1 MAQTLKSYDS
11 LKSYLDSLDV
21 DTSNMDN
28 ETLDLQYLDRLK
40 KRNGEALSHDEK
52 LQGNITLK
60 QYLADS
66 QAGINKDL
74 GMAKAENTARQQTA
88 YNDYVNSKLAKYL
101 HIAEE
106 NNGTAGYTGI
116 TQGNR
121 IQLANQEKNMAS
133 EIQNAKQNAIQEY
146 LQTYGNQLMS
156 NAQTALAEST
166 QLQGQLDSKRANEEA
181 AAKYEKNQLIE
192 KTQAGIENI
201 IEKWGNLD
209 GTTKQKH
216 EALWE
221 IKEYIDSR
229 NLSDEEKRE
238 LLGDVTRAYVFDEN
252 YGKTT
257 PKQYSWESVTP
268 QEQGGQDGGQDG
280 GQGGQGGQGGGKP
293 NTYGRL
299 VNEDGSDIAIKGAT
313 NNKDISEVSN
323 IGQVFKYTMNGT
335 EYKVRGFAKDSE
347 DSTTNKVATQ
357 IRATSEE
364 EKNKIKKILNE
375 MDSGDVICYYSN
387 VSYNTDGK
395 TPYRYFI
402 YKKGDQYYTFL
413 KANALGG
420 YNWNSTDKNIKGF
433 LQIYKYCEDKGLVI
447 NNMLGE

>member
-1 MAQTLKSYDS
+1 MATLKSYDS

-28 ETLDLQYLDRLK
+28 DTLDLQYLDRLK

-66 QAGINKDL
+66 QANDITNQGI
-74 GMAKAENTARQQTA
+74 AKTENTARQQTA

-121 IQLANQEKNMAS
+121 IQLANQEKNIAS
-133 EIQNAKQNAIQEY
+133 EIQNTKQNAIQEY

-166 QLQGQLDSKRANEEA
+166 QLQGQLDTKRANEEA
-181 AAKYEKNQLIE
+181 AAKYEKQQLIE
-192 KTQAGIENI
+192 NTQAGIEDI
-201 IEKWGNLD
+201 IAKWGNLD
-209 GTTKQKH
+209 GTTKRKH

-229 NLSDEEKRE
+229 DLSDEEKRE

-268 QEQGGQDGGQDG
+268 EEQEEQS
-280 GQGGQGGQGGGKP
+280 GGQGGQGGGGKT

-299 VNEDGSDIAIKGAT
+299 VNEDGSDIAIKSAT
-313 NNKDISEVSN
+313 NGKDISEVSN
-323 IGQVFKYTMNGT
+323 QMQVFEYTMNGT
-335 EYKVRGFAKDSE
+335 EYKVRGYTKENLDSMTNAIALQTKKNT
-347 DSTTNKVATQ
+347 DSDKT
-357 IRATSEE
+357 
-364 EKNKIKKILNE
+364 KIKSILKE
-375 MDSGDVICYYSN
+375 MDNGDVICFYSN
-387 VSYNTDGK
+387 TTTNTDGK
-395 TPYRYFI
+395 TPHRYFI

-413 KANALGG
+413 KANGNG
-420 YNWNSTDKNIKGF
+420 DMQNTTNKHKEGF
-433 LQIYKYCEDKGLVI
+433 LKIYKYCEDKGLVI